1 MSGSPRNQ
9 AAELA
14 RRLRNSRAESGLSQS
29 QAAAATRLSRVA
41 IAEIEAG
48 RRKVSSLELA
58 ALAKAYGQD
67 IAVLVGGIIAEDA
80 YGSPVVSYLARTA
93 KQLEPHDQEQL
104 LRFAE
109 YLRSESRK
117 RLESQK
123 K

>member
-1 MSGSPRNQ
+1 MSGSQRNEVT
-9 AAELA
+9 ELA
-14 RRLRNSRAESGLSQS
+14 RRLRNARTESGLSQA

-58 ALAKAYGQD
+58 ALAKAYAQN
-67 IAVLVGGIIAEDA
+67 IAVLVGDIIAEDE

-93 KQLEPHDQEQL
+93 KQLAPNDQEQL

-109 YLRSESRK
+109 YLRAESKK

>member
-1 MSGSPRNQ
+1 MSGSKRNQ

-14 RRLRNSRAESGLSQS
+14 RRLRSARLESGLSQA
-29 QAAAATRLSRVA
+29 QTAEATGLSRVA

-48 RRKVSSLELA
+48 RRKVSSLELS
-58 ALAKAYGQD
+58 ALAKAYAQN
-67 IAVLVGGIIAEDA
+67 IAVLVGDIVAEDA
-80 YGSPVVSYLARTA
+80 HGSPVVSYLARTA
-93 KQLEPHDQEQL
+93 KQLAPQDQQQL

-109 YLRSESRK
+109 YLRSESKK